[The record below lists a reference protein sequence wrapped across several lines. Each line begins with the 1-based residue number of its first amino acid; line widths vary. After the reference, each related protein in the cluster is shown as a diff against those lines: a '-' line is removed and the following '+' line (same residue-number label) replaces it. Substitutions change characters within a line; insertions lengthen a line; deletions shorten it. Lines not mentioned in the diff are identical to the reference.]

1 MKLEG
6 KVAIVTGAS
15 SDKGSAI
22 CELLA
27 SEGASVTINYL
38 KKKDEAELV
47 LKKIEDSGGR
57 AMIRQTD
64 VTLKE
69 GVDDMVKET
78 IKKFGGVDILVNN
91 VHSTIRRKSFEET
104 KWNEYEE
111 NLEGTIKGAYN
122 CSQAVIGKMK
132 TRKWGRI
139 INILDNIVN
148 EPVKGYSSY
157 ITAQSA
163 LIGFTRSLA
172 VDLGAYG
179 ITVNLINVGFTL
191 SKRMPHAP
199 PHVQES
205 IAQQT
210 PLQRLTL
217 PMDIAKAVLFYASDW
232 SDFVTGN
239 CLVVD
244 GGKVMR

>member
-6 KVAIVTGAS
+6 KVAVVTGAS
-15 SDKGSAI
+15 GDKGSAI
-22 CELLA
+22 SELLA

-38 KKKDEAELV
+38 KKKEKAELV
-47 LKKIEDSGGR
+47 MKKIENSGGK
-57 AMIRQTD
+57 AMIWQAD

-69 GVDDMVKET
+69 DVDDMVRET
-78 IKKFGGVDILVNN
+78 MKKFGNVDILVNY
-91 VHSTIRRKSFEET
+91 VHGTIKRNSFEKT

-111 NLEGTIKGAYN
+111 NLKGTIKGAYN
-122 CSQAVIGKMK
+122 CCHAVIGKMK
-132 TRKWGRI
+132 TKKWGRI
-139 INILDNIVN
+139 INILDNMVN
-148 EPVKGYSSY
+148 EPVKGYSSF

-179 ITVNLINVGFTL
+179 ITVNLINAGFTL

-199 PHVQES
+199 PHVQEA

-210 PLQRLTL
+210 PLKRLTL
-217 PMDIAKAVLFYASDW
+217 PIDIAKAVLFYASDW

-239 CLVVD
+239 CLIVD
-244 GGKVMR
+244 GGKVMH

>member
-1 MKLEG
+1 MKLKG

-15 SDKGSAI
+15 GDKGGAV

-38 KKKDEAELV
+38 KNKEKAELV
-47 LKKIEDSGGR
+47 LKKIENSGGK

-69 GVDDMVKET
+69 DVDDMVKET
-78 IKKFGGVDILVNN
+78 IEKFGSVDILVNN
-91 VHSTIRRKSFEET
+91 VHGTIKRNSFEKTEW
-104 KWNEYEE
+104 KEYEE
-111 NLEGTIKGAYN
+111 NLNGSIKGAYN
-122 CSQAVIGKMK
+122 CCHAVIGEMEKK
-132 TRKWGRI
+132 KRGRI
-139 INILDNIVN
+139 INIIDNMVN

-157 ITAQSA
+157 IAAQSA

-179 ITVNLINVGFTL
+179 ITVNLVNTGFTL
-191 SKRMPHAP
+191 SGRMPHAP
-199 PHVQES
+199 PHIQEA

-210 PLQRLTL
+210 PLRRLTL
-217 PMDIAKAVLFYASDW
+217 PVDIAKAVLFYASDW

-239 CLVVD
+239 CLIVD